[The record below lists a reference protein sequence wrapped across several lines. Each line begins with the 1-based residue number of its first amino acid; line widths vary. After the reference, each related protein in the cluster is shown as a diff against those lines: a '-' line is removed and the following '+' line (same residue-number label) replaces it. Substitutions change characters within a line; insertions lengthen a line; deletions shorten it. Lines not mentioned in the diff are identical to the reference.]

1 MLCILFQRQSIFYKE
16 SLKSCL
22 QRNFY
27 AKSAEIC
34 TRNSKCPFGSP
45 QSVEFDSENV
55 TVPGVSGVA
64 VQSDDSNALN
74 VQILAE
80 LKSLG
85 GRMTAMEDRMAKSE
99 QQEVEQRSNAS
110 GTQAAAAST
119 SDSSRL
125 EQVVVPSVAALQ
137 GSSHIQAEID
147 NTDLNEAGKL
157 KSQRGGSDTIL
168 VKRQVPWPQN
178 FVLGGNNKSR

>member
-1 MLCILFQRQSIFYKE
+1 MPSKEFLCKKCGDVRKRPI
-16 SLKSCL
+16 
-22 QRNFY
+22 
-27 AKSAEIC
+27 
-34 TRNSKCPFGSP
+34 NSKCPFGSP

-110 GTQAAAAST
+110 GTQAAVAST

-125 EQVVVPSVAALQ
+125 EQVVVPFYTLFKQNAGLLR
-137 GSSHIQAEID
+137 SHFGKEQIQLDI
-147 NTDLNEAGKL
+147 NFHRDLK
-157 KSQRGGSDTIL
+157 
-168 VKRQVPWPQN
+168 W
-178 FVLGGNNKSR
+178 